1 MVDNLFLLD
10 LPWFS
15 MASPLF
21 SSSHPSSQQSN
32 PSAGGIPADGKAKR
46 NLMDLDPKWCPTP
59 NKEPITNPLMPEP
72 TYQKYLVISG
82 GEGVDLFEK
91 TTLSQRF
98 HFFKD
103 NGIDFARLEKLKSGD
118 ILLTS
123 KGPVSTAKAKKVQ
136 TILDIKVN
144 VSGHKALNSSK
155 GVVKNPE
162 LRNSTP
168 EELIALCPNV
178 TEARQICKRD
188 GTKTNSWVLTFSTP
202 TPPLQLK
209 AGYRLLD
216 VRPYVPNPMR
226 CKRCHRFGHTL
237 GRCKKVDQVCPLC
250 GGTDHGETPCNVENP
265 CCLNCKQKG
274 HPATSPQC
282 EVYKKEQAILADQ
295 ARLGGTF
302 AEARERLFPKPRH
315 FLPHS
320 FASAVDGKASSQQ
333 PPSPAA
339 EPPFKRKKPEQK
351 NTETQKK
358 SLKSTNRFDV
368 LAQRTEI
375 SSQSS
380 VKDAGVFSENAPD
393 GASSGTGQKTCP
405 GPTGQNPPQIPS
417 SSIPLSNIT
426 PSPSPSP
433 SSSPLIPNT
442 TSAPKPPIPPDPG
455 ESIWDTQN
463 SMSSTQEDM
472 EVSTKHSQFK
482 GPPKGGTPRNLKKK

>member
-59 NKEPITNPLMPEP
+59 HKEPMTNPLMPEP

-123 KGPVSTAKAKKVQ
+123 KGPVSSAKAKKVQ

-320 FASAVDGKASSQQ
+320 FASAVDGKASPQQ
-333 PPSPAA
+333 PLSPAA
-339 EPPFKRKKPEQK
+339 EPQLKRKR
-351 NTETQKK
+351 TVTVTQKK
-358 SLKSTNRFDV
+358 SLESYNQFNV
-368 LAQRTEI
+368 LATRTEI
-375 SSQSS
+375 PS
-380 VKDAGVFSENAPD
+380 VKDAGALSENAPK
-393 GASSGTGQKTCP
+393 GASSGTGEKTCP
-405 GPTGQNPPQIPS
+405 GPKDRTPPQIPS
-417 SSIPLSNIT
+417 SSLPPSGIT

-433 SSSPLIPNT
+433 SSSPLNPNT
-442 TSAPKPPIPPDPG
+442 TSVPKPPIPPLPPDLG
-455 ESIWDTQN
+455 ESIWDPLN

-472 EVSTKHSQFK
+472 EVSLATKHNQFK
-482 GPPKGGTPRNLKKK
+482 GPPKGGTPKNKIKK